1 MNSPSTQNV
10 PFTDILERVKRPL
23 LLEDA
28 IEYQCLGVRWYGLG
42 AYVRE
47 TKLGGTI
54 SRKEQWRV
62 KQNDVLYN
70 KLFAWRGA
78 FAVADGTADDCI
90 ASDKF
95 PTYRFDTS
103 RVNVDYLRLWFRS
116 SQLADQAQALSKGAA
131 ALSKL
136 TLNPP
141 DFWKLTIPLP
151 PLQQQYEIAT
161 KVSAMLSS
169 IEHIERERSPLDAT
183 IHGRRAGIG
192 SQVRLVLDAAL
203 AELNSCFLSDLGILD
218 EVLTM
223 RPRSG
228 PSFVVTEEGKGIPV
242 IMPSATLGYRYDSS
256 KCLYGVGNES
266 VSQKDILTRGDLLI
280 SRGNYRDQVGIC
292 IVYPGAP
299 EQRTYANLLMRMQVD
314 QTRAAPEFVKYW
326 VMSPLCVRYIRKH
339 TKGTSPSVQ
348 KINQRALVA
357 MPYPRNVGLDDQRRW
372 VARLDR
378 LFDEVEELERR
389 IREQYSAI
397 QAFKENL
404 ICAAFD
410 GRLEI

>member
-1 MNSPSTQNV
+1 MTGISVQNA
-10 PFTDILERVKRPL
+10 PFTDVFERVKRPTF
-23 LLEDA
+23 LEDA
-28 IEYQCLGVRWYGLG
+28 VEYPCLGVRWYGLG
-42 AYVRE
+42 AYIRE

-54 SRKEQWRV
+54 ARKEQWRV
-62 KQNDVLYN
+62 KENDVLYN

-78 FAVADGTADDCI
+78 FAVADKIADECI

-95 PTYRFDTS
+95 PTYRFDCS
-103 RVNVDYLRLWFRS
+103 RVNPDYLRLWFRS
-116 SQLADQAQALSKGAA
+116 PQLADQAQALSKGAA

-151 PLQQQYEIAT
+151 PLQQQTEIAQT
-161 KVSAMLSS
+161 VMAMLTS
-169 IEHIERERSPLDAT
+169 IERIERARAPLDAT
-183 IHGRRAGIG
+183 IHGRRAGVG

-203 AELNSCFLSDLGILD
+203 ADLNSCFVSDLGILD

-228 PSFVVTEEGKGIPV
+228 PSFVVSEEGEGIPV
-242 IMPSATLGYRYDSS
+242 IMPSATLGYRYDAA
-256 KCLYGVGNES
+256 KCLYGLGGEA
-266 VSQKDILTRGDLLI
+266 VSPKDILTPGDLLI

-292 IVYPGAP
+292 IVYPGAA
-299 EQRTYANLLMRMQVD
+299 EERTYANLLMRMQVD
-314 QTRAAPEFVKYW
+314 RARVMPEFVKYW
-326 VMSPLCVRYIRKH
+326 IMSPLCVHYIRKH

-357 MPYPRNVGLDDQRRW
+357 MPFPRGAALNVQRTW
-372 VARLDR
+372 VERLDR
-378 LFDEVEELERR
+378 VFDEAEYLERK

-397 QAFKENL
+397 QAFKDNL
-404 ICAAFD
+404 IRAAFD
-410 GRLEI
+410 GRLEC

>member
-1 MNSPSTQNV
+1 MTELNIENV
-10 PFTDILERVKRPL
+10 PFTEVLERVKRPTF
-23 LLEDA
+23 LEDA
-28 IEYQCLGVRWYGLG
+28 VEYQCLGVRWYGLG

-54 SRKEQWRV
+54 ARKEQWRV
-62 KQNDVLYN
+62 KENDVLYN

-78 FAVADGTADDCI
+78 FAVADKTADDCI

-95 PTYRFDTS
+95 PTYRFDSS
-103 RVNVDYLRLWFRS
+103 RVNPDYLRLWFRS
-116 SQLADQAQALSKGAA
+116 PQLADQAQALSKGAA

-151 PLQQQYEIAT
+151 PLQQQTEIAQT
-161 KVSAMLSS
+161 VSAMLTS
-169 IEHIERERSPLDAT
+169 IERIERERAPLDAT
-183 IHGRRAGIG
+183 IHGRRAGVG

-203 AELNSCFLSDLGILD
+203 ADLNSCFVSDLGILD

-228 PSFVVTEEGKGIPV
+228 PSFVVSEEGEGIPV
-242 IMPSATLGYRYDSS
+242 IMPSATLGYRYDAA
-256 KCLYGVGNES
+256 KCLYGLGGEA
-266 VSQKDILTRGDLLI
+266 VSPKDILTPGDLLI

-292 IVYPGAP
+292 IVYPGAA
-299 EQRTYANLLMRMQVD
+299 EERTYANLLMRMQVD
-314 QTRAAPEFVKYW
+314 PAQALPEFVKYW
-326 VMSPLCVRYIRKH
+326 IMSPLCVRYIRKH

-348 KINQRALVA
+348 KINQRALIA
-357 MPYPRNVGLDDQRRW
+357 MPFPRGAALSVQRTW
-372 VARLDR
+372 VERLDR
-378 LFDEVEELERR
+378 VFDEAEYLERK

-397 QAFKENL
+397 QAFKDNL
-404 ICAAFD
+404 IRAAFD
-410 GRLEI
+410 GRLEC

>member
-1 MNSPSTQNV
+1 VTELNIQNV
-10 PFTDILERVKRPL
+10 PFTEVLERVKRPTF
-23 LLEDA
+23 LEDA
-28 IEYQCLGVRWYGLG
+28 VEYQCLGVRWYGLG

-54 SRKEQWRV
+54 ARKEQWRV
-62 KQNDVLYN
+62 KENDVLYN

-78 FAVADGTADDCI
+78 FAVADKTADDCI

-95 PTYRFDTS
+95 PTYRFDSS
-103 RVNVDYLRLWFRS
+103 RVNPDYLRLWFRS
-116 SQLADQAQALSKGAA
+116 PQLADQAQALSKGAA

-151 PLQQQYEIAT
+151 PLQQQTEIVQT
-161 KVSAMLSS
+161 VSEMLALVES
-169 IEHIERERSPLDAT
+169 IERERVPLDAT
-183 IHGRRAGIG
+183 IHGRRAGVG

-203 AELNSCFLSDLGILD
+203 ADLNSCFVSDLGILD

-228 PSFVVTEEGKGIPV
+228 PSFVVSEEGEGIPV
-242 IMPSATLGYRYDSS
+242 IMPSATLGYRYDAA
-256 KCLYGVGNES
+256 KCLYGLGGEAIS
-266 VSQKDILTRGDLLI
+266 PKDILTPGDLLI

-292 IVYPGAP
+292 IVYPGAA
-299 EQRTYANLLMRMQVD
+299 EERTYANLLMRMQVD
-314 QTRAAPEFVKYW
+314 PARVMPEFVKYW
-326 VMSPLCVRYIRKH
+326 IMSPLCVRYIRKH

-357 MPYPRNVGLDDQRRW
+357 MPFPRDAALDVQRTW
-372 VARLDR
+372 VERLDR
-378 LFDEVEELERR
+378 LFDEVEYLERE

-397 QAFKENL
+397 QSFKDNL
-404 ICAAFD
+404 IRAAFD
-410 GRLEI
+410 GRLEY

>member
-1 MNSPSTQNV
+1 MTPIIDNV
-10 PFTDILERVKRPL
+10 SFADVFERVTRPL

-28 IEYQCLGVRWYGLG
+28 IEYPCLGVRWYGLG

-47 TKLGGTI
+47 TKLGGMI

-62 KQNDVLYN
+62 KENDVLYN

-78 FAVADGTADDCI
+78 FAVADKTAEECI

-95 PTYRFDTS
+95 PTYRFDAS
-103 RVNVDYLRLWFRS
+103 RVSPDYLRLWFRS
-116 SQLADQAQALSKGAA
+116 PQLAEQAQALSKGAA

-151 PLQQQYEIAT
+151 SLQRQTEIARR
-161 KVSAMLSS
+161 VSAMLASV
-169 IEHIERERSPLDAT
+169 ERIERERTPLDAT
-183 IHGRRAGIG
+183 IHGRRAGVG

-203 AELNSCFLSDLGILD
+203 SDLNARFASRPGILD

-228 PSFVVTEEGKGIPV
+228 PSFVVSEEGNGIPV
-242 IMPSATLGYRYDSS
+242 IMPSATLGYRYDATR
-256 KCLYGVGNES
+256 CLYGLGGES
-266 VSQKDILTRGDLLI
+266 LSPKDILAPGDLLI
-280 SRGNYRDQVGIC
+280 ARGNYRDQVGIC

-299 EQRTYANLLMRMQVD
+299 APRTYANLLMRMQVD
-314 QTRAAPEFVKYW
+314 QALAIPEFVKYW
-326 VMSPLCVRYIRKH
+326 IMSPLCVQYIRQH
-339 TKGTSPSVQ
+339 TRGTSPSVQ

-357 MPYPRNVGLDDQRRW
+357 MPFPRGASLDDQRKW
-372 VARLDR
+372 ADRLDR
-378 LFDEVEELERR
+378 LFDEVESLEQR
-389 IREQYSAI
+389 IRDQYSAI
-397 QAFKENL
+397 RSFKDNL
-404 ICAAFD
+404 IRSAFD
-410 GRLEI
+410 GRLES